1 MDSRRPLAST
11 ARRRRG
17 ADPYEQWRTDV
28 RLGAVVSLAS
38 IGPGARPAGRPLVR
52 ALQGDGPRVA
62 PSHPT
67 FQRPPELVQVVVV
80 MSGEPGS
87 EVADGHPAPR
97 WVDTTA
103 VPLLSGKPLEESQ
116 HFFTPSAKC
125 SESLTC
131 VVTEVLTLLSPTARI
146 ERVTNR
152 PPDPPV
158 GQITRSRIEGQDS
171 RFVHSQHRQE
181 SREKQFLNIS
191 QMTDDLLRRPVLG
204 IRAAREGGIVS
215 APDGGGK
222 FVRGVLQA
230 PEAFLGGHSCV
241 VLHRRHRGV
250 PPGGETTLAPPSP
263 VVNRARSTRGAPA
276 HAEHDNGP
284 G

>member
-1 MDSRRPLAST
+1 
-11 ARRRRG
+11 
-17 ADPYEQWRTDV
+17 
-28 RLGAVVSLAS
+28 
-38 IGPGARPAGRPLVR
+38 
-52 ALQGDGPRVA
+52 
-62 PSHPT
+62 
-67 FQRPPELVQVVVV
+67 

-103 VPLLSGKPLEESQ
+103 LPLLSGKPLEESQ

-181 SREKQFLNIS
+181 SREKQFLDIS

-250 PPGGETTLAPPSP
+250 PPGVETTLAHPSP

-284 G
+284 GSRHHHPESDGPARRVPANARASRPRGRASRASCRGSLP